1 MMKMDSPLHEVVTF
15 LPPELAAKLMEQEAS
30 FQVEVLILLR
40 GAMAAMEN
48 RGAQLDPVSL
58 QAVVYG
64 MGLLAITA
72 VTNKRESGEPA

>member
-1 MMKMDSPLHEVVTF
+1 MQMDTPLHEVVSF
-15 LPPELAAKLMEQEAS
+15 LPPELASKLMEFEAS

-40 GAMAAMEN
+40 GAIVAMEN

-58 QAVVYG
+58 QAVVFG

-72 VTNKRESGEPA
+72 TANKREPGDPA